1 MRVVPLEAFRD
12 KVPFSVAI
20 AAVERGFRAL
30 GRGEAALPDPMVLEL
45 REQQAEVHVKGAH
58 LAGGR
63 HIVLKVATGFYR
75 NRARGLPSGDGMFL
89 LLDADTG
96 VPAVLLEEHGYL
108 TDFRTAAAVALT
120 LKYLAPKDTH
130 EALLVGAGALA
141 RLTARA
147 MLAQMPLARLTL
159 WNRTRERAEG
169 LAKEL
174 GQAVETRIAPA
185 LESAVRDHRVIVTAT
200 ASTTPLV
207 MASWVGPGTHVT
219 SVGTGSPEKI
229 ELEPAL
235 LARADKLVADRV
247 FQTERYGN
255 LHHAIA
261 AGVVTRD
268 KVYAELGD
276 LAAGRLPGRESASEI
291 TPAYLLSLHYGMR
304 GAVAG
309 LVMGTVLF
317 TSIQFLVAVRL
328 DAEDW
333 RITVP
338 IYTAYGTIAISVGWL
353 SQQLHEF
360 YGRAIEGER
369 VAVIRQLAVTMR
381 HEVNNAL
388 AAILAEGQLLEH
400 DAVLTHPEDKQ
411 SLQNILTMARR
422 IQHSIEVLVN
432 VTHAPVTNYV
442 EGVSMIDL
450 KQVTSAHQR
459 PQD

>member
-1 MRVVPLEAFRD
+1 VRHRLVDLLGFTPLAHRPPLPRRWW
-12 KVPFSVAI
+12 VYCAI
-20 AAVERGFRAL
+20 AYLSPSVVLAL
-30 GRGEAALPDPMVLEL
+30 
-45 REQQAEVHVKGAH
+45 
-58 LAGGR
+58 
-63 HIVLKVATGFYR
+63 
-75 NRARGLPSGDGMFL
+75 
-89 LLDADTG
+89 
-96 VPAVLLEEHGYL
+96 VPAQEVPYRDLVWL
-108 TDFRTAAAVALT
+108 LT
-120 LKYLAPKDTH
+120 L
-130 EALLVGAGALA
+130 V
-141 RLTARA
+141 
-147 MLAQMPLARLTL
+147 
-159 WNRTRERAEG
+159 
-169 LAKEL
+169 
-174 GQAVETRIAPA
+174 
-185 LESAVRDHRVIVTAT
+185 
-200 ASTTPLV
+200 
-207 MASWVGPGTHVT
+207 
-219 SVGTGSPEKI
+219 
-229 ELEPAL
+229 
-235 LARADKLVADRV
+235 
-247 FQTERYGN
+247 
-255 LHHAIA
+255 
-261 AGVVTRD
+261 
-268 KVYAELGD
+268 
-276 LAAGRLPGRESASEI
+276 
-291 TPAYLLSLHYGMR
+291 PAYLLSLHYGMR

-317 TSIQFLVAVRL
+317 TSIQLLVALRL

-338 IYTAYGTIAISVGWL
+338 IYAAYGTIAISVGWL